1 MDFDFDPDFSAE
13 ELTDL
18 DGGIFE
24 DVHWEGED
32 LNDNMIPD
40 SLEADL
46 DFDGINEDFDISDS
60 SSDIFDDDFS
70 DSFDSETDLDS
81 FDEFLADTINDL

>member
-1 MDFDFDPDFSAE
+1 MDFDFDPDFNAE

-32 LNDNMIPD
+32 LNNNMIPD

-46 DFDGINEDFDISDS
+46 DFEGINEDFDIDD
-60 SSDIFDDDFS
+60 SDIFDNNFD
-70 DSFDSETDLDS
+70 DSFDTGTDLDS
-81 FDEFLADTINDL
+81 FDEFLSDTMNE